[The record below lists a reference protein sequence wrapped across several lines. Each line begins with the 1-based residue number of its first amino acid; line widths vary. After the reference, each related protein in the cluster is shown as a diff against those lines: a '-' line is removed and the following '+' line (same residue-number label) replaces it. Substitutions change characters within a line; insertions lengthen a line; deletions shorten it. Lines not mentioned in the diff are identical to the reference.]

1 MTSYEPPGPPP
12 DPGLPPQPVQP
23 PGPDLGGSHVA
34 DAPSGTDTQ
43 RSLGDIVGDIATDLT
58 TLIKQEL
65 ELAKTEAKDAAV
77 KAGKSAGMFGGA
89 GVAGLL
95 MLISLTLTL
104 IWLLDNWMPLELAAF
119 ILTIVWAAIA
129 GVLALRGRTELKQMN
144 PPLETTQQTL
154 KEDVQWAK
162 AQKNG

>member
-1 MTSYEPPGPPP
+1 MSSFDPSVPPP
-12 DPGLPPQPVQP
+12 RGGLPPH
-23 PGPDLGGSHVA
+23 PGQSPEATLGGAHVA
-34 DAPSGTDTQ
+34 AAPSEADE

-77 KAGKSAGMFGGA
+77 KAGKGAGMFGGA
-89 GVAGLL
+89 GVAAL
-95 MLISLTLTL
+95 MTLIALTLTL
-104 IWLLDNWMPLELAAF
+104 IWLLDNWMPLEVAAL
-119 ILTIVWAAIA
+119 IITVVWAAIA
-129 GVLALRGRTELKQMN
+129 GVLALRGRAEIKQMT
-144 PPLETTQQTL
+144 PPMETTQKTL

>member
-1 MTSYEPPGPPP
+1 MSTFDPRGPSGG
-12 DPGLPPQPVQP
+12 GLPPQPAQP
-23 PGPDLGGSHVA
+23 SDPSWGGAHVA
-34 DAPSGTDTQ
+34 GGPVDTDEQ

-77 KAGKSAGMFGGA
+77 KAGKGAGMFGGA
-89 GVAGLL
+89 GVAALL

-104 IWLLDNWMPLELAAF
+104 IWLLDGWMPREVAAL
-119 ILTIVWAAIA
+119 IVTVVWAVIA
-129 GVLALRGRTELKQMN
+129 GVLALRGRTEIKQMN
-144 PPLETTQQTL
+144 PPLETTQKTL

-162 AQKNG
+162 AQKNS

>member
-1 MTSYEPPGPPP
+1 MSTFDPRGPSGG
-12 DPGLPPQPVQP
+12 GLPSQPVQP
-23 PGPDLGGSHVA
+23 SDPSWSGAHVA
-34 DAPSGTDTQ
+34 GGPVDTDEQ

-77 KAGKSAGMFGGA
+77 KAGKGAGMFGGA
-89 GVAGLL
+89 GVAALL

-104 IWLLDNWMPLELAAF
+104 IWLLDGWMPREVAAL
-119 ILTIVWAAIA
+119 IVTVVWAVIA
-129 GVLALRGRTELKQMN
+129 GVLALRGRTEIKQMN
-144 PPLETTQQTL
+144 PPLETTQKTL

-162 AQKNG
+162 AQKNS

>member
-1 MTSYEPPGPPP
+1 MSSFDPLGSPPGGGLPAQPIQPP
-12 DPGLPPQPVQP
+12 DPNW
-23 PGPDLGGSHVA
+23 GGADVA
-34 DAPSGTDTQ
+34 GSDDTDDQ

-65 ELAKTEAKDAAV
+65 DLAKTEAKDAAV
-77 KAGKSAGMFGGA
+77 KAGKGAGMFGGA
-89 GVAGLL
+89 GVAALL

-104 IWLLDNWMPLELAAF
+104 IWLLDGWMPREVAAL
-119 ILTIVWAAIA
+119 IVTVVWAAIA
-129 GVLALRGRTELKQMN
+129 GVLALRGRAEIKQMN
-144 PPLETTQQTL
+144 PPLETTQRTL